1 LPCADCEF
9 QEVDNSLKPT
19 ETVPDVV
26 AGAVYGPWGLPQPSA
41 PAGWVEVDGAPVPPA
56 PLVAV
61 PLVAAPLVAGALLAE
76 PLLAAALEPAAD
88 VAELDEGLACPGE
101 LVHAAKT
108 NADAATKAVSVTA
121 RVLVMKDPPEGHC
134 ATRQRRP
141 PSTVAFC
148 GLCSHRVVSDRQ
160 TLRTF
165 SPSGPADN
173 RDRHQK
179 VTGG

>member
-1 LPCADCEF
+1 MEAGPLEAGPLEAGPLLEGAPLATVVPEDAGPLSELAELGEPAEL
-9 QEVDNSLKPT
+9 EVD
-19 ETVPDVV
+19 V
-26 AGAVYGPWGLPQPSA
+26 
-41 PAGWVEVDGAPVPPA
+41 
-56 PLVAV
+56 
-61 PLVAAPLVAGALLAE
+61 
-76 PLLAAALEPAAD
+76 
-88 VAELDEGLACPGE
+88 ACPGALE
-101 LVHAAKT
+101 QAAKT
-108 NADAATKAVSVTA
+108 SADAATKAVSVTA

-141 PSTVAFC
+141 PSTVAC
-148 GLCSHRVVSDRQ
+148 SGVCSHRVVSDRQ